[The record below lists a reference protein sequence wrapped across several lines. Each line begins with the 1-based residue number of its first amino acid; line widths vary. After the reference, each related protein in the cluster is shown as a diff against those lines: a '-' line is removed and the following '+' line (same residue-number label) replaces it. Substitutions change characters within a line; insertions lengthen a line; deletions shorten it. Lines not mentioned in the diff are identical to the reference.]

1 MVTMRIR
8 LISDEFLLDKK
19 LRTLLHLSGALPLRY
34 LWKFL
39 VLLKASMWR
48 AFQHD
53 AFATAKASAY
63 SCILS
68 FFPALLVLGA
78 VLASSQR
85 FEIYMHE
92 ISHVLGSI
100 LPAGSTT
107 AMEYLSGK
115 GDRPI
120 KFLVGT
126 SLLTVWT
133 ASGVVISW
141 MEGFRIAY
149 QLPKIWGLVKERA
162 IACSLVILAG
172 FPMTIATIL
181 IAFGSQI
188 EARTML
194 HSGHRFGLLI
204 LLMWTGIRW
213 LLAISTSVAVIA
225 LMYHNAV
232 PRNQRW
238 HTVLPGAALATAMWF
253 GATLFFGWYLKHFG
267 EYNLIYGSLGVGMAL
282 LIWMYLVSLV
292 VLVGAE
298 FNALLF
304 PRAALR
310 RAEPVEAPQWR
321 IAA

>member
-1 MVTMRIR
+1 MRIR
-8 LISDEFLLDKK
+8 LISNEFPLDGK
-19 LRTLLHLSGALPLRY
+19 LWTPPHLAGALRLRY

-39 VLLKASMWR
+39 VVLKASMWR

-92 ISHVLGSI
+92 ISHVLGTI

-107 AMEYLSGK
+107 ATEYLSGK

-120 KFLVGT
+120 RFLIST

-149 QLPKIWGLVKERA
+149 QLPKIWSLVKERA

-172 FPMTIATIL
+172 IPMTIATIL

-188 EARTML
+188 EVSSEV
-194 HSGHRFGLLI
+194 HSTCCPSG
-204 LLMWTGIRW
+204 
-213 LLAISTSVAVIA
+213 
-225 LMYHNAV
+225 
-232 PRNQRW
+232 
-238 HTVLPGAALATAMWF
+238 
-253 GATLFFGWYLKHFG
+253 
-267 EYNLIYGSLGVGMAL
+267 
-282 LIWMYLVSLV
+282 
-292 VLVGAE
+292 
-298 FNALLF
+298 
-304 PRAALR
+304 
-310 RAEPVEAPQWR
+310 
-321 IAA
+321 